1 MNGHTTDTLTERDTT
16 NVLHLPLE
24 KKGGKKGF
32 DTYCRTQLAF
42 ALMRK
47 MSLHA
52 VEI

>member
-24 KKGGKKGF
+24 KKGF